1 LFVLKDKGKREI
13 MGKWRVIISGAMPPA
28 DNMGVD
34 YALWQ
39 SSSRSGAPPTLR
51 FYQWSPSSVSLGY
64 NQNAHKVI
72 NTEFCKAGNIPIVKR
87 PTGGSA
93 IFHDIEL
100 TYSFC
105 GNFNDHESFASP
117 LGSYF
122 AVCKGIISG
131 IKKAGADLEIRGF
144 SEGKEPS
151 FTARDC
157 FSLSS
162 RHDLIWNNRK
172 AVGSAQRRNGT
183 AFLQHG
189 SILLDIRKDLWE
201 NIFLEKVDFSKIVP
215 LGEMLAET
223 ISPDRLITI
232 LKEGFEEAFGVVFEE
247 ERMTEEEIAASCDN
261 WLPQ

>member
-1 LFVLKDKGKREI
+1 
-13 MGKWRVIISGAMPPA
+13 MPPA

-39 SSSRSGAPPTLR
+39 STSLGVSPPTLR
-51 FYQWSPSSVSLGY
+51 FYQWNPSSVSLGY
-64 NQNAHKVI
+64 NQSAHRVI

-105 GNFNDHESFASP
+105 GNFSGHRSFASP

-122 AVCKGIISG
+122 AVCEGIIRG
-131 IKKAGADLEIRGF
+131 MKKVGASLEIRGF

-172 AVGSAQRRNGT
+172 AVGSAQRRNGS

-189 SILLDIRKDLWE
+189 SILLDIRRDLWE
-201 NIFLEKVDFSKIVP
+201 NIFLEEVDFSKIIP

-223 ISPDRLITI
+223 ISPNCLIKI
-232 LKEGFEEAFGVVFEE
+232 LKEGFEEAFSVVFEE
-247 ERMTEEEIAASCDN
+247 GELTGDEIASVSGHQA
-261 WLPQ
+261 WIPE

>member
-1 LFVLKDKGKREI
+1 ME
-13 MGKWRVIISGAMPPA
+13 KWRIIISGAKAPE
-28 DNMGVD
+28 DNMGID

-39 SSSRSGAPPTLR
+39 SAFRGVAPPTLR
-51 FYQWSPSSVSLGY
+51 FYQWNPSSVSFGY
-64 NQNAHKVI
+64 NQSAHRVI

-100 TYSFC
+100 TYSFS
-105 GNFNDHESFASP
+105 GNFNGHPSFASP

-122 AVCKGIISG
+122 AVCGGIIKG
-131 IKKAGADLEIRGF
+131 MKKVGASLEIRGF

-162 RHDLIWNNRK
+162 RHDIVCNNRK
-172 AVGSAQRRNGT
+172 VVGSAQRRNGA

-189 SILLDIRKDLWE
+189 SILLDIRRDLWE
-201 NIFLEKVDFSKIVP
+201 NIFLEETDFSKIVP
-215 LGEMLAET
+215 LDEMLAEK
-223 ISPDRLITI
+223 ISPEYLIQI
-232 LKEGFEEAFGVVFEE
+232 LSEGFEEAFGVVFEE
-247 ERMTEEEIAASCDN
+247 GELTGDEIAASHGK
-261 WLPQ
+261 WLSQ